1 MKFRPIHYYD
11 LAVNVSTAGI
21 VRDFL
26 IFIFFTL
33 IFVLVKYLLES
44 FFRSASLM
52 TSFYGRMEAGYHPR
66 TKKTSNSFNIYNK

>member
-26 IFIFFTL
+26 IFTFFYFDFCAGEIFTWV
-33 IFVLVKYLLES
+33 IFQKRVPNDKFLWS
-44 FFRSASLM
+44 
-52 TSFYGRMEAGYHPR
+52 YGSWLPSQNEE
-66 TKKTSNSFNIYNK
+66 NV